1 MHFSRNVRWTFRSV
15 DILCILPSIFFS
27 FACHFKLSAC
37 IICIPYTQRSNNFNF
52 GILHRATGLHIFRF
66 WWIFFFSPSWWTFVR
81 GLCPDLQYTLQRC
94 NWIGVKVNAHRNVS
108 FLLFLL
114 ALVER
119 THAVFSA
126 AILHFLPKRRERT
139 KKSLTEIPKTFCLF
153 SHFAFTLTSLSLSLF
168 VKRKQTSRYSLTVG
182 VSFFFYILF
191 LAIFMKTERIEP
203 TVLRAV
209 VFILF
214 VFGHTAIGHTF
225 DDK

>member
-1 MHFSRNVRWTFRSV
+1 MHFSRNVRWTLRSV

-52 GILHRATGLHIFRF
+52 WISHRATGLHIFRF

-182 VSFFFYILF
+182 VSFFFGNFYENR
-191 LAIFMKTERIEP
+191 TNRTDCIESS
-203 TVLRAV
+203 RFY
-209 VFILF
+209 FICFRSYSNWAHLWW
-214 VFGHTAIGHTF
+214 
-225 DDK
+225 